1 MAVTEADATAMQPDM
16 EQEDVTNSF
25 FLRDTGVRLDRAV
38 EVSLAYAAFALLLY
52 CRFLCPGGTEYWHWL
67 EPSSSWVVVFAP
79 LFLLD
84 LRSVQHT
91 KYLRRHRE
99 RFTQHEGVRHLVIC
113 LAEFLYKVLLCLHLV
128 FQDARAY
135 FSLKLV
141 MIPYAVGYVVHFIL
155 GHIAPLD
162 DGERAEG
169 CNVVS
174 TLLSELARFLQF
186 VLIIVL
192 SLKIDSSSSSLYN
205 WQAAFWPCWGLEG
218 IIVMV
223 VVLLL
228 PLCMM
233 SAVIDRPQL
242 LMLTWI
248 VLAGAGLST
257 ASFLSMYN
265 VADLLDK
272 HLCPDPVVF
281 VDEVTP
287 EKYMKCRQRLEQ
299 TLWPWLV
306 YLPAFAVG
314 TLLIKARLVLALH
327 AAWYQNPLSP
337 VDGGRRSLL
346 RSAHRGEVLPPPP
359 VMFRVAPT
367 FYSRAWTPEL
377 DTVSVVARAA
387 ARDAIMGSGRFPS
400 TAGNGANLV
409 TLGSGLA
416 VDHSTSLLSARGATF
431 VDIVEGE
438 QLCFVCYDN
447 APDAILMECGHAGM
461 CIACATNIFDDIRRP
476 ATRQRAT
483 CPICRAS
490 IASVLRI
497 DADTSLPQDLFQPRP
512 LLPSR
517 RGDEQQG
524 TEGLEGVDETC
535 CGTGAAAAAAPEPTH
550 SGAPP
555 WPHAARRVAVAVEEI
570 RALPRS
576 SRWTLLR

>member
-1 MAVTEADATAMQPDM
+1 MAATDAAANEIQPEEDAT
-16 EQEDVTNSF
+16 SLF
-25 FLRDTGVRLDRAV
+25 FLRDTGIRLDRAV
-38 EVSLAYAAFALLLY
+38 EVSLAYGGFALLLY

-67 EPSSSWVVVFAP
+67 EPSSSWVVIFAP

-99 RFTQHEGVRHLVIC
+99 RFAQHEGVRHLVIC
-113 LAEFLYKVLLCLHLV
+113 LAEFLYKVLLCMHLV
-128 FQDARAY
+128 FEDARDY

-141 MIPYAVGYVVHFIL
+141 MIPYAAGYVVHFIL

-169 CNVVS
+169 CNVIS

-248 VLAGAGLST
+248 VLAGAGLSA
-257 ASFLSMYN
+257 ASFISMYN
-265 VADLLDK
+265 IADLLDK
-272 HLCPDPVVF
+272 HLCPDPVVLA
-281 VDEVTP
+281 DEGTSD
-287 EKYMKCRQRLEQ
+287 KYMKCRQRLEQ

-314 TLLIKARLVLALH
+314 TLLIKARLVPALH
-327 AAWYQNPLSP
+327 AAWYQNPMNLM
-337 VDGGRRSLL
+337 DGGRRSLL
-346 RSAHRGEVLPPPP
+346 GYRSAHRSGEVLPPPA

-367 FYSRAWTPEL
+367 FYSRTWTPEL
-377 DTVSVVARAA
+377 DNVSVVGRPVAREAG
-387 ARDAIMGSGRFPS
+387 MGSGLFPS
-400 TAGNGANLV
+400 LTAGNGPNLV
-409 TLGSGLA
+409 TLGSGLT

-431 VDIVEGE
+431 VDIVEAE

-447 APDAILMECGHAGM
+447 APDAILMECGHAGI
-461 CIACATNIFDDIRRP
+461 CITCATSIFDDPRRP
-476 ATRQRAT
+476 ATRQRAS
-483 CPICRAS
+483 CPICRAA
-490 IASVLRI
+490 ITSVLRI
-497 DADTSLPQDLFQPRP
+497 ASETSLPQDMFSPRP
-512 LLPSR
+512 LFASR
-517 RGDEQQG
+517 REEQQG
-524 TEGLEGVDETC
+524 EGLEGVDETSC
-535 CGTGAAAAAAPEPTH
+535 GAAVAPAVGSTPNPPST
-550 SGAPP
+550 SPP
-555 WPHAARRVAVAVEEI
+555 WPHSARRVAVAVEEV
-570 RALPRS
+570 RALTRGGRWPR
-576 SRWTLLR
+576 